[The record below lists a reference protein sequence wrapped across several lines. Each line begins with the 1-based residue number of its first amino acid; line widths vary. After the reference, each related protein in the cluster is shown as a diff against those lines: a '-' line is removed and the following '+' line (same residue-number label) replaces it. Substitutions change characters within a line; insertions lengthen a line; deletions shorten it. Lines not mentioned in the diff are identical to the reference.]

1 MAVEA
6 LHGMNVVLAGL
17 VLEGSVHL
25 LDIKLAVEMLGV
37 AVVAGG
43 AGLLAVLLMA
53 REATQAFVDADGRAV
68 IA

>member
-6 LHGMNVVLAGL
+6 LHGMNVVLASV
-17 VLEGSVHL
+17 VLEGGVHL
-25 LDIKLAVEMLGV
+25 LDIKPAVEMLGM

-43 AGLLAVLLMA
+43 ASLLAVLLMA